1 MKQKIG
7 LFLCLALLLTGCSY
21 QTKTI
26 RFGAADI
33 GGMYYTVANAYAG
46 LASEESS
53 DLKFE
58 VKNTAGSAANL
69 RLLSGNYIDLGIAQA
84 DLVRAAHEGT
94 GSFSDNRQQGYR
106 AIAGLYTEAC
116 QIVVRADSDI
126 RTLNDL
132 QGKTVSIGASESGT
146 EQNATEI
153 LKLSGLTAKLVHMV
167 NLDYADAAGKLAS
180 GEIDA
185 LFCTAGIRTAVIEE
199 LAKECDLR
207 LLSIDDTCLEKLLA
221 TTKEYSKYVIPANT
235 YSGQDEDVTT
245 IGVKAVLLASD
256 ALSEKTV
263 EKLTE
268 ILFSHAQDLAYAT
281 SLDAAFDETDASSGV
296 TIPFHPGAAA
306 YYAGQGIS
314 VNTK

>member
-84 DLVRAAHEGT
+84 DLVRAAYEGT

-153 LKLSGLTAKLVHMV
+153 LKLSGLTSKLVHMV
-167 NLDYADAAGKLAS
+167 NLDYADAQENLP
-180 GEIDA
+180 
-185 LFCTAGIRTAVIEE
+185 
-199 LAKECDLR
+199 LAKLTPYSAPPASA
-207 LLSIDDTCLEKLLA
+207 LLSSKNWQRNVICGSFPSMIPVWKNCLQPQRNTVNISFLQTLTVDK
-221 TTKEYSKYVIPANT
+221 TKT
-235 YSGQDEDVTT
+235 
-245 IGVKAVLLASD
+245 
-256 ALSEKTV
+256 
-263 EKLTE
+263 
-268 ILFSHAQDLAYAT
+268 
-281 SLDAAFDETDASSGV
+281 
-296 TIPFHPGAAA
+296 
-306 YYAGQGIS
+306 
-314 VNTK
+314 

>member
-84 DLVRAAHEGT
+84 DLVRAAYEGT

-132 QGKTVSIGASESGT
+132 QGKTAGT

-153 LKLSGLTAKLVHMV
+153 LKLSGLTSKLVHMV

-268 ILFSHAQDLAYAT
+268 ILFSHAPDLAYAT

>member
-84 DLVRAAHEGT
+84 DLVRAAYEGT

-106 AIAGLYTEAC
+106 AISGLYTEAC

-153 LKLSGLTAKLVHMV
+153 LKLSGLTSKLVHMV

-199 LAKECDLR
+199 LAKECDLH

-221 TTKEYSKYVIPANT
+221 TTKEYRKYIIPANT
-235 YSGQDEDVTT
+235 YSGQNEDVTT

-256 ALSEKTV
+256 DLSEKTV

-306 YYAGQGIS
+306 YYAKQGIS

>member
-1 MKQKIG
+1 MVI
-7 LFLCLALLLTGCSY
+7 
-21 QTKTI
+21 
-26 RFGAADI
+26 
-33 GGMYYTVANAYAG
+33 TV
-46 LASEESS
+46 
-53 DLKFE
+53 
-58 VKNTAGSAANL
+58 
-69 RLLSGNYIDLGIAQA
+69 
-84 DLVRAAHEGT
+84 
-94 GSFSDNRQQGYR
+94 
-106 AIAGLYTEAC
+106 
-116 QIVVRADSDI
+116 
-126 RTLNDL
+126 
-132 QGKTVSIGASESGT
+132 
-146 EQNATEI
+146 TEI

-221 TTKEYSKYVIPANT
+221 TTKEYRKYIIPANT
-235 YSGQDEDVTT
+235 YSGQNEDVTT

-256 ALSEKTV
+256 DLSEKTV

-306 YYAGQGIS
+306 YYAKQGIS

>member
-1 MKQKIG
+1 M
-7 LFLCLALLLTGCSY
+7 
-21 QTKTI
+21 
-26 RFGAADI
+26 
-33 GGMYYTVANAYAG
+33 
-46 LASEESS
+46 
-53 DLKFE
+53 
-58 VKNTAGSAANL
+58 
-69 RLLSGNYIDLGIAQA
+69 SGNYIDLGIAQA

-153 LKLSGLTAKLVHMV
+153 LKLSGLTSKLVHMV

-256 ALSEKTV
+256 ALSEKPWKTYRNSV
-263 EKLTE
+263 FPRTG
-268 ILFSHAQDLAYAT
+268 
-281 SLDAAFDETDASSGV
+281 SGLCH
-296 TIPFHPGAAA
+296 IFRRCF
-306 YYAGQGIS
+306 
-314 VNTK
+314 

>member
-46 LASEESS
+46 LASKESS

-94 GSFSDNRQQGYR
+94 GSFSDNRQRGYR

-153 LKLSGLTAKLVHMV
+153 LKLSGLTSKLVHMV

-256 ALSEKTV
+256 DLSKETV

-268 ILFSHAQDLAYAT
+268 TLFSHAQDLAYAT
-281 SLDAAFDETDASSGV
+281 SLDAAFDEKTASSGI

>member
-46 LASEESS
+46 LASKESS

-153 LKLSGLTAKLVHMV
+153 LKLSGLTSKLVHMV
-167 NLDYADAAGKLAS
+167 NL
-180 GEIDA
+180 
-185 LFCTAGIRTAVIEE
+185 
-199 LAKECDLR
+199 
-207 LLSIDDTCLEKLLA
+207 LSLIH
-221 TTKEYSKYVIPANT
+221 I
-235 YSGQDEDVTT
+235 
-245 IGVKAVLLASD
+245 
-256 ALSEKTV
+256 
-263 EKLTE
+263 
-268 ILFSHAQDLAYAT
+268 
-281 SLDAAFDETDASSGV
+281 
-296 TIPFHPGAAA
+296 
-306 YYAGQGIS
+306 
-314 VNTK
+314 

>member
-84 DLVRAAHEGT
+84 DLVRAAYEGT

-153 LKLSGLTAKLVHMV
+153 LKLSGLTSKLVHMV
-167 NLDYADAAGKLAS
+167 NLDYADAAGKYRYRTIS
-180 GEIDA
+180 GYR
-185 LFCTAGIRTAVIEE
+185 IRPAEQSPHRKRT
-199 LAKECDLR
+199 R
-207 LLSIDDTCLEKLLA
+207 QNLLHRSTRQ
-221 TTKEYSKYVIPANT
+221 Y
-235 YSGQDEDVTT
+235 
-245 IGVKAVLLASD
+245 
-256 ALSEKTV
+256 
-263 EKLTE
+263 
-268 ILFSHAQDLAYAT
+268 H
-281 SLDAAFDETDASSGV
+281 
-296 TIPFHPGAAA
+296 
-306 YYAGQGIS
+306 
-314 VNTK
+314 

>member
-84 DLVRAAHEGT
+84 DLVRAAYEGT
-94 GSFSDNRQQGYR
+94 GSFSDNKQQGYR

-132 QGKTVSIGASESGT
+132 QGKTVSIGASESGI

-153 LKLSGLTAKLVHMV
+153 LKLSGLTSKLVHMV

-221 TTKEYSKYVIPANT
+221 TTKEYRKYIIPANT
-235 YSGQDEDVTT
+235 YSGQNEDVTT
-245 IGVKAVLLASD
+245 IGV
-256 ALSEKTV
+256 
-263 EKLTE
+263 
-268 ILFSHAQDLAYAT
+268 
-281 SLDAAFDETDASSGV
+281 
-296 TIPFHPGAAA
+296 
-306 YYAGQGIS
+306 
-314 VNTK
+314 